1 MAFDFIDIKTYLQ
14 NKSENIFL
22 KGFWY
27 SIIVSVLVIYK
38 LFVLFGGNFV
48 KVNNKRYILIIGI
61 LLVLAGAI
69 IGNYVQQ
76 NKDDVKTKLKKFIDR
91 M

>member
-1 MAFDFIDIKTYLQ
+1 MNEFKKFISQYR
-14 NKSENIFL
+14 
-22 KGFWY
+22 GA
-27 SIIVSVLVIYK
+27 IIGIIIAII
-38 LFVLFGGNFV
+38 
-48 KVNNKRYILIIGI
+48 ILATRLHELIVGI

-76 NKDDVKTKLKKFIDR
+76 NKDDVKAKLKKFIDR